1 MKKNLLKGS
10 LFTVGASL
18 WWGVIGVI
26 YFKFI
31 SFANPIE
38 LTVHRTIWTAF
49 LLIITTS
56 YFSKWEY
63 FMKVIKIKKNLL
75 ILFLTGVLVTIN
87 WFTWLYS
94 ISVNKM
100 LDAAF
105 GYYIFP
111 ILSVFLGAIF
121 LKEKINRNKILAVIL
136 VILSIFYLLLQFK
149 SIPWIGLTVAISFS
163 LYSLIR
169 KKINISTDIGLF
181 VETLLMTPVAIFFFI
196 FLVKNN
202 LNIFSFNNLELSFYL
217 FLAGFM
223 TLIPLFLYTK
233 GFEFIGIG
241 PASMIFFI
249 TPTAQFFLS
258 IFYLNEILDLHK
270 LMSFIFIWTA
280 VIIYLNELR
289 KE

>member
-1 MKKNLLKGS
+1 
-10 LFTVGASL
+10 
-18 WWGVIGVI
+18 
-26 YFKFI
+26 
-31 SFANPIE
+31 
-38 LTVHRTIWTAF
+38 
-49 LLIITTS
+49 
-56 YFSKWEY
+56 
-63 FMKVIKIKKNLL
+63 
-75 ILFLTGVLVTIN
+75 
-87 WFTWLYS
+87 
-94 ISVNKM
+94 
-100 LDAAF
+100 
-105 GYYIFP
+105 
-111 ILSVFLGAIF
+111 
-121 LKEKINRNKILAVIL
+121 
-136 VILSIFYLLLQFK
+136 
-149 SIPWIGLTVAISFS
+149 
-163 LYSLIR
+163 
-169 KKINISTDIGLF
+169 
-181 VETLLMTPVAIFFFI
+181 LMTPVAIFFFI

-223 TLIPLFLYTK
+223 TLVPLFLYTK